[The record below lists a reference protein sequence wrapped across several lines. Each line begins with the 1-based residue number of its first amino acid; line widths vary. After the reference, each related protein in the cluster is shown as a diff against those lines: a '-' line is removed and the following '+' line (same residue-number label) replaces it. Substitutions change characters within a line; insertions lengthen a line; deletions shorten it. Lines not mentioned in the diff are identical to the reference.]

1 MIDLTLEKNKQ
12 LSSQDLY
19 DIMNFAM
26 DAAEDGGFLNSF
38 IFQRAL
44 YCFAAVVIFQE
55 RKDELAPMVAENI
68 LTAWDILLEDGT
80 LDELRANYQEE
91 MDYLAD
97 NGRIW
102 FDEFGTYAHSARG
115 LLDTVQ
121 ELSGNLLG
129 DAAKKL
135 TTTAQ
140 ETGVQELLQVAD
152 EWGMNNHPIPA
163 EETVIEVDE
172 ESLF

>member
-1 MIDLTLEKNKQ
+1 MIDLTIEKNKQ

-19 DIMNFAM
+19 DIMSFAM
-26 DAAEDGGFLNSF
+26 QSAEDGGFLNSF

-55 RKDELAPMVAENI
+55 RKDELAPMVAENV
-68 LTAWDILLEDGT
+68 LTAWDALLEDGT

-102 FDEFGTYAHSARG
+102 FEEFGAYAHSARG
-115 LLDTVQ
+115 LLNTIQ
-121 ELSGNLLG
+121 EFSGDILG
-129 DAAKKL
+129 EAANKL
-135 TTTAQ
+135 TATAK

-152 EWGMNNHPIPA
+152 EWGMNNHPISA
-163 EETVIEVDE
+163 EETVVEVDE